1 MARYRGGEY
10 FTGIILII
18 IGALF
23 FVGEFAGYDIGDIFQ
38 VWWPLV
44 LILLGLSKLV
54 KGRIEERGSG
64 IFLLVLGSVF
74 LSGTLGFLYWDTIW
88 SLWPLILVYI
98 GIKMIWRGNIT
109 ESRISEG
116 ESSGDYVY
124 ASAVLGSHVR
134 RITSQKFMGGRVSS
148 ALGNIEIDLT
158 NATLG
163 EGINV
168 LRCSILL
175 GACELRIPDDMNI
188 EIKGIPVLGS
198 IDDKR
203 RSPGESAPDS
213 AKLVL
218 DVSVLFGALEIKNS

>member
-1 MARYRGGEY
+1 MAHYRAGEY
-10 FTGIILII
+10 FAGILLII
-18 IGALF
+18 IGASFL
-23 FVGEFAGYDIGDIFQ
+23 VGDFAGYDIGDIFQ
-38 VWWPLV
+38 VWWPVV
-44 LILLGLSKLV
+44 LILLGLTKLM

-74 LSGTLGFLYWDTIW
+74 LSGTLGFIYWDTIW

-109 ESRISEG
+109 ESKISEG

-148 ALGNIEIDLT
+148 VLGNIEIDLT
-158 NATLG
+158 DATLA
-163 EGINV
+163 EGVNV
-168 LRCSILL
+168 LRCSVLV
-175 GACELRIPDDMNI
+175 GACELRIPDGMNI
-188 EIKGIPVLGS
+188 EIKGTPVLGA

-218 DVSVLFGALEIKNS
+218 DASIIFGALEIMSS